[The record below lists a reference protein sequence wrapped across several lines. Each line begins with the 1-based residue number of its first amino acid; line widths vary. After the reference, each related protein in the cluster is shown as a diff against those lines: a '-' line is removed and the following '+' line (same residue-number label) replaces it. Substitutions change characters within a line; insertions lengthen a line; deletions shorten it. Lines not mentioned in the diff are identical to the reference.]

1 MASTSV
7 NHTPTMMWNIT
18 SWPRTNWSA
27 KILVTGNK
35 VSQKMIEAQSIL
47 GLVRGR
53 LPRGLAEGGA
63 CNGMRNG
70 GVDGSRG
77 GSTG

>member
-1 MASTSV
+1 
-7 NHTPTMMWNIT
+7 
-18 SWPRTNWSA
+18 
-27 KILVTGNK
+27 LVTGNK